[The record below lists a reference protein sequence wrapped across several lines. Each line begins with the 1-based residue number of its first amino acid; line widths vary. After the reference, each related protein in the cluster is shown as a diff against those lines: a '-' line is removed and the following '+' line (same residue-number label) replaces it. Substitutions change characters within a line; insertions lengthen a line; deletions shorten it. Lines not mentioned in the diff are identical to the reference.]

1 MSASTAPGV
10 GTADNAPA
18 MPAPSPAPTQPRAD
32 TGQQQQHQAS
42 TSPQTSVNPPQSVP
56 APTRQRRVK
65 FTQQDIQAQLAQLHL
80 FSSLSSNVSGD
91 IEQLGSIIANI
102 HKSRQQNDYLK
113 ALKSFVHEKE
123 LEIEAMCAQSYQDFV
138 VSVAALLK
146 VRQGTISLKH
156 RVIEL
161 NDDVQKVGA
170 TVTLKKKALL
180 DARRVGQNIDDAID
194 TLQTCLRVLD
204 AASNIASLAENG
216 KYFAALRQLDDLQAN
231 RLKTVSHYSFAALMA
246 SSISVSRN
254 AVRES
259 VTKALK
265 AWMFDAREAS
275 RAVGKTA
282 LEAMEA
288 RSRRW
293 NAKRRKEAN
302 MALSKINGPVEL
314 GVSERH
320 EYNPLDNDSVKI
332 GFQPLFRCIH
342 IYETLDAIEDL
353 RLSYQAD
360 RRAQAQLILTQSV
373 DLESFSLDAF
383 SSLLEDIVGFFLI
396 ESQVLKT
403 TNGFRSEQDV
413 EDLWNGMCER
423 IVAIVDNGLAGCED
437 PEVFLGTKLRV
448 MTFVQTLEGYGYAVH
463 QLHAL
468 LLALFERYSQLL
480 QRKFSGDFE
489 QIVLDDD
496 HQSMVVNDVD
506 EFNKVVSVSWL
517 PATGEWSEVELRAP
531 GFPLALPFS
540 QTYPLC
546 CIDIRSFTEQYYQ
559 FSEGYA
565 EHHRDIDDVLR
576 KALDNLLIK
585 QVSENIQRRLQMISN
600 LSQLSQIVV
609 NVLFFQTACAE
620 LENLL
625 VSLRATQRG
634 GTLHLESLASFQHTL
649 SLTQDRIVSNI
660 SQKMDSF
667 FEEAS
672 YDWTASRAPG
682 TGESSSFLQD
692 LIDFLTTVM
701 MSVLIQ
707 LPEFSKDYVYKGALS
722 HCASLLSSY
731 LVDPEPA
738 RISDNGLVQLRTD
751 VQWLVEHVTTLQN
764 DSLLDVFAE
773 LQQLLCYGRLCIF

>member
-1 MSASTAPGV
+1 MSSMAAAVGV
-10 GTADNAPA
+10 NGGTSSHSDA
-18 MPAPSPAPTQPRAD
+18 
-32 TGQQQQHQAS
+32 GQQSAALSSSS
-42 TSPQTSVNPPQSVP
+42 TQ
-56 APTRQRRVK
+56 APTRNKDSVPTATDTSSASHRHRRVK

-113 ALKSFVHEKE
+113 ALKAFVREKE

-138 VSVAALLK
+138 VSVTALLK

-161 NDDVQKVGA
+161 NDDVQKSGA
-170 TVTLKKKALL
+170 AVMVKKKGLL

-204 AASNIASLAENG
+204 AANNIASLADSG
-216 KYFAALRQLDDLQAN
+216 KYFAALRQLDDLQAT
-231 RLKTVSHYSFAALMA
+231 RLKTVSHYPFAALMA
-246 SSISVSRN
+246 SSVSVSRN
-254 AVRES
+254 SIRES

-275 RAVGKTA
+275 RAVGKGA
-282 LEAMEA
+282 LDAMEA

-293 NAKRRKEAN
+293 NAKKRKEAN
-302 MALSKINGPVEL
+302 MALSKINGSVEL
-314 GVSERH
+314 GLSERH
-320 EYNPLDNDSVKI
+320 EYNALDNDTVRI

-342 IYETLDAIEDL
+342 IYETLDALEDL
-353 RLSYQAD
+353 QLSYQAD
-360 RRAQAQLILTQSV
+360 RRAQAQLILSQSA
-373 DLESFSLDAF
+373 DLDSFTLEAF

-396 ESQVLKT
+396 ESQVLRT

-413 EDLWNGMCER
+413 EDLWSGMCER
-423 IVAIVDNGLAGCED
+423 IVAVVDNGLAGCED

-448 MTFVQTLEGYGYAVH
+448 MTFVQALEGYGYAVH

-496 HQSMVVNDVD
+496 HQSMVVNDVE

-517 PATGEWSEVELRAP
+517 PATGEWSEAELRAP

-559 FSEGYA
+559 FSDGYA

-672 YDWTASRAPG
+672 YDWTASRPPK
-682 TGESSSFLQD
+682 SSDASAFLQD

-707 LPEFSKDYVYKGALS
+707 LPEFSKDY
-722 HCASLLSSY
+722 SY
-731 LVDPEPA
+731 LVDAEPA
-738 RISDNGLVQLRTD
+738 RISDFGLLQLRDD
-751 VQWLVEHVTTLQN
+751 VRWLVEHVTTLQN
-764 DSLLDVFAE
+764 ESLLDVFAE
-773 LQQLLCYGRLCIF
+773 LQQASAEDNGITPDFG